1 MDPQITFQQIR
12 QLKLTQDDLR
22 ANIFEVQSK
31 GVKVVVNGELK
42 FLEID
47 LPKKI
52 TPEVLKSLKSILNR
66 ASKKAQAGNLK
77 AIQKLIK

>member
-22 ANIFEVQSK
+22 SKIFEVK
-31 GVKVVVNGELK
+31 GKGIKIVVNGELK
-42 FLEID
+42 FLEIE

-52 TPEVLKSLKSILNR
+52 TPAVLKSLRSILNR
-66 ASKKAQAGNLK
+66 ASKKAQTGSLK
-77 AIQKLIK
+77 AIQRLIK

>member
-12 QLKLTQDDLR
+12 QLKLTQDDLK
-22 ANIFEVQSK
+22 ANIFEVQSE
-31 GVKVVVNGELK
+31 GIKVVVNGALK
-42 FLEID
+42 FLEIE

-52 TPEVLKSLKSILNR
+52 TPEVLKSLKSVLNR
-66 ASKKAQAGNLK
+66 ASKKAQTGNLK